1 MLLPTTLR
9 PLVGAH
15 RGASVDA
22 PENTLAAFDLAVEQG
37 AELIE
42 LDVQRTRDGALVI
55 QHDFSLGRTTT
66 GSGQLAEHTLAELRA
81 LDAGAWRGERW
92 AGQRIPTLDEVLDR
106 YGEQV
111 YLNLEIKVD
120 EIPRPGIE
128 QQVAETVGKRGLYD
142 RIVVSSFDFATVRR
156 LRQVDRHVRAALLA
170 EADPDEALDLAA
182 EISAVGLHLRA
193 DLITTAIVAGAGTR
207 GLGIL
212 AWTVDD
218 ESEMQRLIALDIDAI
233 VSNRPA
239 LLHKVVKD
247 HRQGRMISG

>member
-15 RGASVDA
+15 RGASTDA

-42 LDVQRTRDGALVI
+42 LDIQPTRDGALVI

-66 GSGQLAEHTLAELRA
+66 GSGQLAEHTLAELKA

-106 YGEQV
+106 YGARV
-111 YLNLEIKVD
+111 YLNLEIKVGD
-120 EIPRPGIE
+120 TPQSGIE
-128 QQVAETVGKRGLYD
+128 QQVAEAIAQRNLYD
-142 RIVVSSFDFATVRR
+142 RIVVSSFDFAIVRR
-156 LRQVDRHVRAALLA
+156 LRQVDRQVRVALLA
-170 EADPDEALDLAA
+170 EADTDEALDLAA
-182 EISAVGLHLRA
+182 EIGAVGLHLKA
-193 DLITTAIVAGAGTR
+193 DLITAAIVVGAGTC

-218 ESEMQRLIALDIDAI
+218 ESEMQRLIGLDIEAI

-239 LLHKVVKD
+239 LLLKVVTN

>member
-15 RGASVDA
+15 RGASADA

-66 GSGQLAEHTLAELRA
+66 GSGQLAEHTLAELKA
-81 LDAGAWRGERW
+81 LDAGAWHGANW
-92 AGQRIPTLDEVLDR
+92 TGQRIPILDEVLDR
-106 YGEQV
+106 YGARV

-120 EIPRPGIE
+120 DTPQSGFE
-128 QQVAETVGKRGLYD
+128 QQVAEAIGQRDLYD

-156 LRQVDRHVRAALLA
+156 LRQVDRQVRSALLA
-170 EADPDEALDLAA
+170 EADPDQALRLAT
-182 EISAVGLHLRA
+182 EIGAVGLHLRA
-193 DLITTAIVAGAGTR
+193 DLITTALVARAVEN

-218 ESEMQRLIALDIDAI
+218 ESEMQRLIGLDIEAI

-239 LLHKVVKD
+239 LLLKVVTN

>member
-15 RGASVDA
+15 RGASADA

-42 LDVQRTRDGALVI
+42 LDVQRTWDGALVI

-66 GSGQLAEHTLAELRA
+66 GTGLVAEHTLAGLKE
-81 LDAGAWRGERW
+81 LDAGAWRGELW

-106 YGEQV
+106 YGARV
-111 YLNLEIKVD
+111 YLNIEIKIGD
-120 EIPRPGIE
+120 LPQSGIE
-128 QQVAETVGKRGLYD
+128 QQVAEAIRQRSLYN
-142 RIVVSSFDFATVRR
+142 RVVVSSFDFATVRR
-156 LRQVDRHVRAALLA
+156 LRQVDPQVRAALLA
-170 EADPDEALDLAA
+170 ETDPDEALRMAA
-182 EISAVGLHLRA
+182 EIGAVGLHLKA
-193 DLITTAIVAGAGTR
+193 
-207 GLGIL
+207 
-212 AWTVDD
+212 
-218 ESEMQRLIALDIDAI
+218 EEPQMQRLIGLDIDAI

-247 HRQGRMISG
+247 HRQGRTTSETHV